1 MEFGKKHYILFIFI
15 VVISP
20 IVISQVLRIP
30 TLDLTIGTEESWV
43 SFFGSYLGSMIGGII
58 TLFVFLGTINYYRK
72 KDREDNNIR
81 ETQNRLSIIPHIQ
94 IIQVDNDRKD
104 LFSKIFIGKI
114 NNREKYC
121 EYISYFELKNV
132 GLGTIINMEINASQ
146 EINSNVVS
154 VSGICLAVGQSHKF
168 ELTMDIPLIEGIHEV
183 SCKIEYYDLLRNK
196 YEQEIKLGSRVDKEL
211 PNKNLQIVDVTSPIH
226 ISNKHA

>member
-43 SFFGSYLGSMIGGII
+43 SFF
-58 TLFVFLGTINYYRK
+58 F
-72 KDREDNNIR
+72 
-81 ETQNRLSIIPHIQ
+81 
-94 IIQVDNDRKD
+94 
-104 LFSKIFIGKI
+104 
-114 NNREKYC
+114 
-121 EYISYFELKNV
+121 
-132 GLGTIINMEINASQ
+132 NASQ

-168 ELTMDIPLIEGIHEV
+168 ELTMDIPLIEGILEV

-196 YEQEIKLGSRVDKEL
+196 YEQEIKLGPRVDKEL